1 MGTSTSAARVGSF
14 LSPYIVYSV
23 SLALVDEGLI
33 VFLMLTCLW
42 KRNAKDTY
50 IKLLILVDFLLH
62 LRTLYFQ
69 VKYFFTRHKFYRI
82 SYYKCYCNYSSKK

>member
-1 MGTSTSAARVGSF
+1 MQ
-14 LSPYIVYSV
+14 
-23 SLALVDEGLI
+23 
-33 VFLMLTCLW
+33 
-42 KRNAKDTY
+42 KDTY